1 MPARGRGARPA
12 TKTEHSRTRLN
23 HQPLA
28 PASSRGFFVDHG
40 KRFAVPAIP
49 PAGERMGQQTVGC
62 VIPDELGLGK
72 LPAVTSVPR
81 WSRLSRLL
89 CLASEACRAIE
100 VARVGFAQ

>member
-1 MPARGRGARPA
+1 M
-12 TKTEHSRTRLN
+12 S
-23 HQPLA
+23 
-28 PASSRGFFVDHG
+28 
-40 KRFAVPAIP
+40 
-49 PAGERMGQQTVGC
+49 QQTVGC